1 MDQSYVCALIAM
13 MVRALARTSR
23 GLGLP
28 TGSHGIPGEDGGLVP
43 CRQKWVGL
51 WPACWATSRP
61 GQPPAAWLCVHVCAV
76 GVWVGQQGGFA
87 FLLAWG
93 ACVQPCPARPTG
105 VEHHLPQLAD
115 LRAAHLVLHS
125 VDDPQPEEVCYDQ
138 LPLHGC
144 LWKPA
149 AHTAVHM
156 EL

>member
-1 MDQSYVCALIAM
+1 MTPTLTLACPRLAEPKETSPLHGLGHLIMDQSYVCALIAM
-13 MVRALARTSR
+13 MVRALAQTSR

-61 GQPPAAWLCVHVCAV
+61 GQPAAAWLCVHVCAV

-93 ACVQPCPARPTG
+93 ACVQPCPARPAG
-105 VEHHLPQLAD
+105 VEAQHF
-115 LRAAHLVLHS
+115 S
-125 VDDPQPEEVCYDQ
+125 
-138 LPLHGC
+138 
-144 LWKPA
+144 
-149 AHTAVHM
+149 
-156 EL
+156 